1 MIRVSTIHISQSLA
15 FPTLV
20 IVAGI
25 WLSLFRVNLVVAQ
38 TQQTGEKLTTERIQD
53 PPYQQYEVK
62 AGETLYSISKS
73 LNVEIEDL
81 KKWNSLASNALSIGQ
96 VLDYIPKDW
105 SPSTSENEGSVD
117 ELGTSIIRTTDIET
131 TEFYIVKSGD
141 NLIRIA
147 GAHDMTVNELKSLN
161 GLESDFIRVGQRL
174 TVKKVVDSVAPVAA
188 NFEEGSAPQ
197 GAYLIYTVP
206 TNPTL
211 DSILINFQMSR
222 KEMAYLN
229 PDVNIDQLDP
239 GQKITI
245 LAPPSR
251 EYANPYTSS
260 ASITDIGQ
268 VVVNVYEES
277 EKANTTTTG
286 ELYNPDDLTAAH
298 ASIRLGQVLY
308 VENPSNNRGIY
319 IRINDRTTENV
330 LKLSRLAYQLLG
342 YDEPSSKVTNADVTS
357 HTKGARIFTLEE
369 L

>member
-1 MIRVSTIHISQSLA
+1 M
-15 FPTLV
+15 
-20 IVAGI
+20 
-25 WLSLFRVNLVVAQ
+25 
-38 TQQTGEKLTTERIQD
+38 
-53 PPYQQYEVK
+53 
-62 AGETLYSISKS
+62 
-73 LNVEIEDL
+73 
-81 KKWNSLASNALSIGQ
+81 
-96 VLDYIPKDW
+96 
-105 SPSTSENEGSVD
+105 
-117 ELGTSIIRTTDIET
+117 
-131 TEFYIVKSGD
+131 
-141 NLIRIA
+141 
-147 GAHDMTVNELKSLN
+147 
-161 GLESDFIRVGQRL
+161 
-174 TVKKVVDSVAPVAA
+174 VDSVAPVTA

-206 TNPTL
+206 TDPTL

-222 KEMAYLN
+222 KEMAFLN

-251 EYANPYTSS
+251 KFANPYTSS

-268 VVVNVYEES
+268 VAVSVYEES
-277 EKANTTTTG
+277 EKANTTSTG

-330 LKLSRLAYQLLG
+330 LKLSSLAYELLG
-342 YDEPSSKVTNADVTS
+342 YEVPISKSINSEDAS
-357 HTKGARIFTLEE
+357 HIKAARIFTLEE